1 MSLYCELVL
10 VAHLGDV
17 VLCVAATILN
27 CLDNC
32 RIAFLRCVDY
42 ALCRETY
49 LAANVVN
56 SGANSAHALL
66 QLVEVTIKVRAQCGQ
81 GIVITSY
88 RLHQQVGVVVVSHL
102 RAQRLDL
109 ALYLGILQ
117 TIAVVAEPEAIATE
131 HGKENK
137 IQKRIVKPLV
147 STSKATIHHGCQ
159 GHRVIA
165 LVVRHCRISKRIIT
179 SVATDYF
186 LYIVHN
192 YECIKSV
199 GEYPPIPQRW

>member
-1 MSLYCELVL
+1 MYCELVL
-10 VAHLGDV
+10 VAHLCDAI
-17 VLCVAATILN
+17 LRVAATILN

-32 RIAFLRCVDY
+32 RITSFRCVDY
-42 ALCRETY
+42 ALGRETN
-49 LAANVVN
+49 LATNLVN
-56 SGANSAHALL
+56 SGTNCTHALL
-66 QLVEVTIKVRAQCGQ
+66 QLIEVTIKVRAQCGQ

-88 RLHQQVGVVVVSHL
+88 RLHQQVGVVVVGHL

-117 TIAVVAEPEAIATE
+117 TIAVAEPEAIATE
-131 HGKENK
+131 HGEENK
-137 IQKRIVKPLV
+137 VQKRIVQPLV
-147 STSKATIHHGCQ
+147 CTSKATVHHSCQ

-165 LVVRHCRISKRIIT
+165 LVVSHCRVSKRIIT

-199 GEYPPIPQRW
+199 GEYPPITQRW